1 MTTSEVDGAEAQ
13 VSCMDIFGTFFRVGL
28 LTLGGGLDMKKLLNV
43 VGFEWDGGNID
54 KNWIKH
60 GVSPSECEQ
69 MFFNQPLVVA
79 EDSIHSEAEE
89 RLFALGRTDADRL
102 LFVVFTVRKDKVR
115 IISARDMSSKEKKV
129 YKQYE
134 SQ

>member
-1 MTTSEVDGAEAQ
+1 ME
-13 VSCMDIFGTFFRVGL
+13 L
-28 LTLGGGLDMKKLLNV
+28 KKLLNAT
-43 VGFEWDGGNID
+43 GFEWDDGNID

-79 EDSIHSEAEE
+79 EDSVHPEAEE
-89 RLFALGRTDADRL
+89 RLFALGRADDERL
-102 LFVVFTVRKDKVR
+102 PFVVFMIRKDKIR
-115 IISARDMSSKEKKV
+115 IISARDMSSKERKV

-134 SQ
+134 SD